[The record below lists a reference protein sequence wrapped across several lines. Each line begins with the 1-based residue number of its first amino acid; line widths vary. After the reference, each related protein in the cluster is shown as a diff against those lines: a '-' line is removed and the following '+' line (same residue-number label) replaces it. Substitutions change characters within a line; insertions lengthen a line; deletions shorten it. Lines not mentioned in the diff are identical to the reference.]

1 MPSIHRTPAAAVALL
16 VGAPF
21 VLVAVGAAPAAAH
34 GAPTDPVSRAVACGP
49 GGGRTD
55 SAACAAAVN
64 AGGRAVLEE
73 WDNIRVA
80 DVAGDDRR
88 VIPDGRLCSA
98 GIEAYR
104 GLDAPHAD
112 WPVTR
117 VQTGDRFTLTYAST
131 IPHRG
136 TFSVYLT
143 KEGYDPR
150 TALTWDDLERE
161 PFLTA
166 TDPVLRDGAY
176 RIEGTLPAAR
186 TGRHVLYTIWRN
198 SDTPDTYYSCSD
210 VVLTS
215 AGSGGDSGGGDA
227 GSSGGGARDD
237 DAASGASDP
246 PDPQDRRATPAA
258 GTRTTDGRSPAAAAP
273 SSSGNAAG
281 SAAVPGTAPVADAS
295 GGLPATVVGAAAAL
309 AVAGAA
315 GGYHLHRRRR

>member
-1 MPSIHRTPAAAVALL
+1 MPFVHRTSAAAVALL
-16 VGAPF
+16 AGAPL
-21 VLVAVGAAPAAAH
+21 VLVAFGAVPAAAH

-55 SAACAAAVN
+55 SAACAAAVD

-98 GIEAYR
+98 GIGAYR
-104 GLDAPHAD
+104 GLDAPRAD

-117 VQTGDRFTLTYAST
+117 VKAGDRFTLTYAST

-150 TALTWDDLERE
+150 TALTWDDLERA

-210 VVLTS
+210 VVLTGTGDGS
-215 AGSGGDSGGGDA
+215 ASGGDSGSGDG
-227 GSSGGGARDD
+227 GSSGGARDD
-237 DAASGASDP
+237 AASGT
-246 PDPQDRRATPAA
+246 PDPQDRRATPGA
-258 GTRTTDGRSPAAAAP
+258 GTRTTDGRSPAAAA
-273 SSSGNAAG
+273 SSPSGNAPG
-281 SAAVPGTAPVADAS
+281 SAAASGTAPVADAP
-295 GGLPATVVGAAAAL
+295 GGLPATVAGAAAAL
-309 AVAGAA
+309 AAAGAA
-315 GGYHLHRRRR
+315 GGYYLHRRRR